1 MRKVRISVQRI
12 SKITALLAALLSL
25 TGCSNS
31 ASGESPE
38 DFALSIREDFTNAER
53 LVVGADIT
61 ADYGDRVYDFSV
73 KYTGSAEAGEIR
85 VLLPEEVAGIAA
97 EVTLESCV
105 LVYDGARL
113 DTGALTDS
121 GLSPAGALP
130 ALICEWQNGRV
141 LSIDREKLDGADTL
155 AISTEIGGLVS
166 QKTWFDVITHLP
178 VRAEISDGGRMV
190 VTCIFS
196 NVVVE
201 DKL

>member
-1 MRKVRISVQRI
+1 MRKVRISVQ
-12 SKITALLAALLSL
+12 KIIKMAVLLAALLSL
-25 TGCSNS
+25 AACSNS

-38 DFALSIREDFTNAER
+38 DFALRIREELTNAER

-61 ADYGDRVYDFSV
+61 ADYGDRVYIFSV
-73 KYTGSAEAGEIR
+73 KYTGSAEVGEIK
-85 VLLPEEVAGIAA
+85 VLSPEEVAGIVA

-105 LVYDGARL
+105 LVYDGVRL
-113 DTGALTDS
+113 DTGALTDG

-190 VTCIFS
+190 VACVFN
-196 NVVVE
+196 NVVIE